1 MKDNQDHVNRDY
13 RAWHGAQDLKYFD
26 VCVRQSDLAIGV
38 DLESYT
44 DSLVTLCRNTLIKL
58 RGDLEE
64 YIKLDP
70 AFRKALLPV
79 PISTAAP
86 EVVRRMGRA
95 SAAAAVGPMA
105 AVAGAIAEL
114 VGEALVPHCRDIIV
128 ENGGDIFLQTNHE
141 RIIAIFAGAS
151 RFSKR
156 IGIRIEGD
164 GRPVGICTSSGTVGH
179 SLSLGRADAMV
190 IRSRSATLSDAAAT
204 GAGNMVDTKKDL
216 MKAIA
221 YAQQI
226 EGIEGVLAIKDD
238 QMAAWGNM
246 EIVPIPTRGIPS
258 P

>member
-1 MKDNQDHVNRDY
+1 MKDHQDYVKRDY
-13 RAWHGAQDLKYFD
+13 RAWHHAQDLKYFH

-38 DLESYT
+38 DQESYT
-44 DSLVTLCRNTLIKL
+44 DSLVTSCRNTLIKL
-58 RGDLEE
+58 RGELEE

-79 PISTAAP
+79 PISAPAP
-86 EVVRRMGRA
+86 EVVKRMCRA
-95 SAAAAVGPMA
+95 SAGAAVGPMA

-114 VGEALVPHCRDIIV
+114 VGEALRPHCSEIIV
-128 ENGGDIFLQTNHE
+128 ENGGDIFLQTCCE
-141 RIIAIFAGAS
+141 RIIAVFAGTS
-151 RFSKR
+151 RFSNR

-164 GRPVGICTSSGTVGH
+164 GRPLGICTSSGTVGH
-179 SLSLGRADAMV
+179 SLSLGRADAIV
-190 IRSRSATLSDAAAT
+190 IRSRSAPLSDAAAT

-226 EGIEGVLAIKDD
+226 EGIQGVLAIKDD

-246 EIVPIPTRGIPS
+246 EIVPIPTGGIPS